1 MTLVLHGLPQSHN
14 TRKVLAVAHHL
25 GLEIALQPVDILA
38 KASFTPAFRALNP
51 NGLTPVLVDGDFVLW
66 ESAAILIHLAST
78 AQNKALWPEG
88 RARIEQLRW
97 LFWNS
102 AHWDHATDP
111 VFIELVVK
119 GLEGRGGP
127 DPVALDHAYAAIAR
141 FGDVLDKTLVT
152 QPFLGGDMLGLADFA
167 VASCLQYRH
176 IVDYRVSA
184 FPALMT
190 WLQRIEA
197 LPAWRATEP
206 DWTGF

>member
-1 MTLVLHGLPQSHN
+1 LTLVLHGLPQSHN

-25 GLEIALQPVDILA
+25 GLGIALQPVDIIA
-38 KASFTPAFRALNP
+38 KASFEPGFLALNP

-78 AQNKALWPEG
+78 AENKALWPDG
-88 RARIEQLRW
+88 RAQIETLRW

-127 DPVALDHAYAAIAR
+127 DLMALDKAYAAISR
-141 FGDVLDKTLVT
+141 FGKVLDKTLET
-152 QPFLGGDMLGLADFA
+152 KPFLAGDALGLADFA

-176 IVDYRVSA
+176 LVDYRVSE
-184 FPALMT
+184 FSALMK
-190 WLQRIEA
+190 WLQHIEA